1 MAFDRNHLTIPNLH
15 IIEPAVRYYERHGSK
30 DTKMKMYFYLGVA
43 QYDTGDL
50 ESAIVSYIR
59 AKEYSLYSDNL
70 MFKGLIS
77 FVISDV
83 FLAIRIILKVFLI
96 VRRLVTILLRQKIL

>member
-1 MAFDRNHLTIPNLH
+1 MALDRNHFTIPNLH
-15 IIEPAVRYYERHGSK
+15 IIEPAERYYERYGSK
-30 DTKMKMYFYLGVA
+30 DAKMKMFFYLGVA

-83 FLAIRIILKVFLI
+83 YFSDSSFASEK
-96 VRRLVTILLRQKIL
+96 